1 MLKSSDLNFRHLHAA
16 VTIARLRS
24 ISAAAEVIHLT
35 QPALTHAVRKLEDQL
50 AHKLFDRR
58 NNGVEATQ
66 EGLVFL
72 AHVQDG
78 LARLTDAAQALRQ
91 AHRLKMLAAPERHFT
106 SIQLRAFLAVLRTG
120 GYTLAA
126 RDLGIS
132 QPSIYRAVRELQ
144 TLLGIPLFTQVG
156 AVLRAPQNVQSF
168 AAAVRLAMADV
179 QSGIDELNAVH
190 EPGTG
195 RIALGSLPLA
205 RSALLPGLLAR
216 FSAAFPR
223 VKITVAEGQ
232 YAELIT
238 ALREGSIDMMFGALR
253 AEFEMPDLLQRE
265 LFEDPLYVVGRA
277 GHPAGDNAAPAALAA
292 YPWISPVAAAPA
304 RAVWEQFF
312 TAAGV
317 ALPGRVIECAS
328 ILLARGL
335 MLEGDWLGLMSP
347 YQFRVEEAHGVLAP
361 IGAPVPGS
369 LRPIGLTIRR
379 NWRPTSVQAAF
390 LAMTPDAA

>member
-1 MLKSSDLNFRHLHAA
+1 MLQGSDFNLRHLHAA
-16 VTIARLRS
+16 VTVARLRS
-24 ISAAAEVIHLT
+24 ITGAAEAIYLT
-35 QPALTHAVRKLEDQL
+35 QPALTHAVRKLEGQL
-50 AHKLFDRR
+50 GHKIFDRR
-58 NNGVEATQ
+58 NNGVESTP
-66 EGLVFL
+66 EGRVFL

-78 LARLTDAAQALRQ
+78 LERLTGAAQALRQ
-91 AHRLKMLAAPERHFT
+91 AHRLKALATPERHFT

-126 RDLGIS
+126 HELGIS

-144 TLLGIPLFTQVG
+144 ALLGIPLFTQVG

-168 AAAVRLAMADV
+168 AAAVRLAMADI

-238 ALREGSIDMMFGALR
+238 SLREGGIDMMFGALR
-253 AEFEMPDLLQRE
+253 PEFDIPDLQQRE
-265 LFEDPLYVVGRA
+265 LFADPLLVVGRT
-277 GHPAGDNAAPAALAA
+277 GHPAGASPGRPEDLTA

-304 RAVWEQFF
+304 RGIWERFF
-312 TAAGV
+312 TQAGL
-317 ALPGRVIECAS
+317 ALPERVIECAS

-335 MLEGDWLGLMSP
+335 MLEGDWLSMMSAH
-347 YQFRVEEAHGVLAP
+347 QFQVEEEHGILTRLGP
-361 IGAPVPGS
+361 PVPGS
-369 LRPIGLTIRR
+369 VRPIGLTIRR

-390 LAMTPDAA
+390 LATIPE